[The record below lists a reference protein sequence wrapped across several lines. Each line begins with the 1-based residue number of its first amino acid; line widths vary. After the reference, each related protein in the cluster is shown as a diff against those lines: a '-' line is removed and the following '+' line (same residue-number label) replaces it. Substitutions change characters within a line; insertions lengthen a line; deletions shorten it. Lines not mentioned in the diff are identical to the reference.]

1 MAHRILIVE
10 DDPLFAI
17 MIEGYL
23 KILGRETAGCAE
35 DVDGALEKVAALE
48 IDAAILD
55 VHLANGA
62 TSEAVATAL
71 RAAQIPFLV
80 TTSGFDHISADPFGG
95 APLLAKPFT
104 LDGLERAL
112 ADLV

>member
-10 DDPLFAI
+10 DDPFVAI

-23 KILGRETAGCAE
+23 AILGRETAGSAE
-35 DVDGALEKVAALE
+35 NVKGALEKLAALE

-55 VHLANGA
+55 VHLADGA
-62 TSEAVATAL
+62 TSEAVAAAL
-71 RAAQIPFLV
+71 RAAQIPFLI
-80 TTSGFDHISADPFGG
+80 TTGGLDHRNADAFYG
-95 APLLAKPFT
+95 APFLAKPFT
-104 LDGLERAL
+104 LDDLARAL